1 MESNQKSNPNFDFIC
16 GVLAREHSVVHFLA
30 AQYDTVKKLFVT
42 DVPIVPHQRELS
54 SSWIEQRDED
64 KDDFTSS
71 SSSSIDE
78 RVQRTGH
85 NHEWSW
91 SDALADCVA
100 SVSAVS
106 RPLLG

>member
-1 MESNQKSNPNFDFIC
+1 M
-16 GVLAREHSVVHFLA
+16 HFLA

-64 KDDFTSS
+64 EDEDDFTSS

-85 NHEWSW
+85 NHE
-91 SDALADCVA
+91 
-100 SVSAVS
+100 
-106 RPLLG
+106 